1 MMNAEDWITHLD
13 MTAHPEGGYYKQ
25 SFVSSEK
32 IMTAEHPAERNLYT
46 SIYFLLRTQDISH
59 FHRLKS
65 DELWYFHAGHAVTV
79 HILDTEGNYRA
90 EKLGLDL
97 AAGER
102 PQVLVEKGSIFG
114 STVEAENT
122 FSLVGCMVSPG
133 FDFADFELLRQSELL
148 ELYPQQEQV
157 IKKLAYEKMPGTLS
171 DTKDKC

>member
-13 MTAHPEGGYYKQ
+13 MAAHPEGGYYKQ

-32 IMTAEHPAERNLYT
+32 VKTATHPAERNLYT
-46 SIYFLLRTQDISH
+46 SIYFLLRSQDISH

-65 DELWYFHAGHAVTV
+65 DELWYFHAGNAVTV
-79 HILDTEGNYRA
+79 HILDVEGNYRA

-97 AAGER
+97 AVGER

-114 STVEAENT
+114 STVEAEDS

-133 FDFADFELLRQSELL
+133 FDFADFELLLQAELL
-148 ELYPQQEQV
+148 ELYPDQGKI
-157 IKKLAYEKMPGTLS
+157 IKKLAYEKIPATLS
-171 DTKDKC
+171 DK